1 MHLLT
6 STDDT
11 GHGARNQAD
20 IVELL
25 VDARVGILGLVEE
38 ARPEAGA
45 PNFFHFRG
53 RAANTAAFTRQT
65 NFARSAG
72 ASVRREVAASKA
84 IGEAIERYCAAIFDV
99 EELPLVA
106 YREAPFPCIAPHE
119 FALYSREQYDSP
131 DFPWSPFDKD
141 TRIRWTAA
149 TDLATGVPCYVPA
162 SRVYMPYLYYI
173 DTGDVP
179 IDQPISTGLAC
190 QMSSAEAI
198 RAAISEVVERDA
210 FLITWQAMLAP
221 PRIRL
226 ETLSVANRDLV
237 GRFECTCSSVVI
249 FDITLD
255 HGIPTILSV
264 LLGNSLGAAAMV
276 VAASTALDPEHAV
289 RCSLEELALTRLS
302 SQYLKSHARRIE
314 PDLDRTDRLK
324 AAKNFQYS
332 RLVLSVANGFNRVAS
347 LGLDL
352 IGDSLQVFRRTPGHG
367 DGKPLARKTPGYC
380 CAGAAAG
387 ADTNDPD
394 NVARICA
401 SSMSSGHLISLLY

>member
-11 GHGARNQAD
+11 GHGARKQAD

-226 ETLSVANRDLV
+226 ETLSVANRTWSAASNVRAVAWSFSTLRWITESRRSCPCCWATRL
-237 GRFECTCSSVVI
+237 GRRPWSWPPRQRS
-249 FDITLD
+249 
-255 HGIPTILSV
+255 IPSMP
-264 LLGNSLGAAAMV
+264 SAAAW
-276 VAASTALDPEHAV
+276 
-289 RCSLEELALTRLS
+289 
-302 SQYLKSHARRIE
+302 KSWR
-314 PDLDRTDRLK
+314 
-324 AAKNFQYS
+324 
-332 RLVLSVANGFNRVAS
+332 
-347 LGLDL
+347 
-352 IGDSLQVFRRTPGHG
+352 
-367 DGKPLARKTPGYC
+367 
-380 CAGAAAG
+380 
-387 ADTNDPD
+387 
-394 NVARICA
+394 
-401 SSMSSGHLISLLY
+401 